1 MKLPN
6 LSKFRKKLNSK
17 TFARF
22 FKPVKEL
29 IPEMPEQKSG
39 CNKPIKFNVEDQ
51 LKSLIYYH
59 LESFDSG
66 RHLLDELNNDN
77 FAKALIAPEDG
88 VKKST
93 FFDALN
99 ERGLEQFSFIFMALK
114 ATAAKQSGTSY
125 EKFGKLIAIDGSL
138 IDSVLSMN
146 WADYRK
152 NSKKAKAHVGFDL
165 NNQIPHKIFL
175 DTGNSAE
182 RPFVDQIIE
191 PGDTSVLDRGYQSH
205 ERFDQWQNEDR
216 HFVCRVKANTTKEIV
231 SKNGINPSG
240 IVFYDACVYL
250 GSEQNGNKTKNL
262 LRLIAYQVNGVN
274 YWIAT
279 DRFDLEA
286 EQIAFIYKLRWDIE
300 SFFAW
305 WKRHLKVY
313 HLIAR
318 SKHGLMIQLLAGL
331 ITYLLISIYCNEH
344 YQERV
349 SIKRVRQLRIDIRNE
364 SRMSRL
370 DSILYFILNFI
381 ESFAIF

>member
-1 MKLPN
+1 MKRPN
-6 LSKFRKKLNSK
+6 LKKFRKKLNSK
-17 TFARF
+17 TFDQF

-29 IPEMPEQKSG
+29 IPKMPEQKSG
-39 CNKPIKFNVEDQ
+39 CNKPIKFNAQDQ

-59 LESFDSG
+59 LECFDSG
-66 RHLLDELNNDN
+66 RHLLDELNNDD
-77 FAKALIAPEDG
+77 FAKTVIAPEDG

-99 ERGLEQFSFIFMALK
+99 ERGLEQFSFIFEALK
-114 ATAAKQSGTSY
+114 TITVNQPRTSY
-125 EKFGKLIAIDGSL
+125 DEFGKLVAIDGSL
-138 IDSVLSMN
+138 IDAVLSMH

-165 NNQIPHKIFL
+165 NNQIPHKIYL
-175 DTGNSAE
+175 DDGNSAE
-182 RPFVDQIIE
+182 RPFVDQIIN

-205 ERFDQWQNEDR
+205 TRFDQWGDDER
-216 HFVCRVKANTTKEIV
+216 HFVCRVKANTTQEIIR
-231 SKNGINPSG
+231 KNDIKPSS
-240 IVFYDACVYL
+240 IVFYDAYVQL
-250 GSEQNGNKTKNL
+250 GSEQNDNKTKKP
-262 LRLIAYQVNGVN
+262 LRLIAYKVNGVN

-300 SFFAW
+300 TFFAW

-318 SKHGLMIQLLAGL
+318 SKHGLMIQLLSGL
-331 ITYLLISIYCNEH
+331 ITFLLIALYCKSRHHES
-344 YQERV
+344 V
-349 SIKRVRQLRIDIRNE
+349 SIKRVRQLRIDIRND

-370 DSILYFILNFI
+370 DHLLYLILNTIKSLAF
-381 ESFAIF
+381 F

>member
-6 LSKFRKKLNSK
+6 LKKFRKKLNSK
-17 TFARF
+17 TFDQF

-29 IPEMPEQKSG
+29 IPEIPEQKSG

-59 LESFDSG
+59 LECFDSG
-66 RHLLDELNNDN
+66 RHLLEELNNDN
-77 FAKALIAPEDG
+77 FAKAVIAPEDG

-99 ERGLEQFSFIFMALK
+99 ERGLEQFSFIFTALK
-114 ATAAKQSGTSY
+114 ATAVSLPGSSY
-125 EKFGKLIAIDGSL
+125 DDFGKLIAIDGSF

-146 WADYRK
+146 WADYRE

-205 ERFDQWQNEDR
+205 ERFDQWTDDDR
-216 HFVCRVKANTTKEIV
+216 HYVCRVKANTTKEIIR
-231 SKNGINPSG
+231 INDIKPSSM
-240 IVFYDACVYL
+240 VFYDAYVYL
-250 GSEQNGNKTKNL
+250 GSEQNGNMTKKP
-262 LRLIAYQVNGVN
+262 LRLIAYSVDGVN

-305 WKRHLKVY
+305 WKRHMKVY

-318 SKHGLMIQLLAGL
+318 SKHGLMIQLLSGL
-331 ITYLLISIYCNEH
+331 ITYLLITIYC
-344 YQERV
+344 
-349 SIKRVRQLRIDIRNE
+349 K
-364 SRMSRL
+364 SRHHEPVN
-370 DSILYFILNFI
+370 IN
-381 ESFAIF
+381 